1 MLCNESWEIVP
12 CATVVKSTLAI
23 PHRVPQTAEGE
34 VNSSESLHHQLRADV
49 LSLLQIVYQ
58 LIVILTSTE
67 GASYPRDHA

>member
-1 MLCNESWEIVP
+1 M
-12 CATVVKSTLAI
+12 
-23 PHRVPQTAEGE
+23 

>member
-1 MLCNESWEIVP
+1 M
-12 CATVVKSTLAI
+12 
-23 PHRVPQTAEGE
+23 

-67 GASYPRDHA
+67 GVSYPRDHA